1 MAEFQV
7 RSDAVDVEHIMR
19 QIRQRIREKR
29 GVDYTEE
36 ELKQLATV
44 KLEKFLDPGG
54 VRSDLVAQFR
64 HAHPPEADPPNFKFE
79 DTTLYETHRG
89 AIRGLRKLLNPLL
102 KLFFNPNPIVDAL
115 HIQAELNAR
124 NAAFQSRQRALEH
137 LRYEVMHNL
146 VVELT
151 RAGIE
156 IRNLKMRLD
165 SMAGRLDF
173 DERRQRAFEGVVQY
187 RKETP
192 ERSGG
197 GTGAP
202 RERGGQQGR
211 PQQER
216 PQQDRQQRR
225 DPQAAQAAQTGQVE
239 GAEPRPAGAPGAEG
253 EEGVQRSRRRRR
265 RRRRV
270 PGAGAPNASA
280 SSERAEGGGDAGS
293 RDTGSSG
300 SSGGDQ
306 GGGEGSDE

>member
-1 MAEFQV
+1 MAEFHV

-19 QIRQRIREKR
+19 QIRQRIKEKR

-36 ELKQLATV
+36 ELKTLAGV

-54 VRSDLVAQFR
+54 VRSDLVQQFR
-64 HAHPPEADPPNFKFE
+64 EAHPPGADPPNFQFE

-89 AIRGLRKLLNPLL
+89 LIRGLRKLFNPLL

-115 HIQAELNAR
+115 HIQAELNTR
-124 NAAFQSRQRALEH
+124 NAAFQSRQRVIEH

-165 SMAGRLDF
+165 SIAGRLDF

-187 RKETP
+187 RKP
-192 ERSGG
+192 E
-197 GTGAP
+197 AP
-202 RERGGQQGR
+202 REGR
-211 PQQER
+211 
-216 PQQDRQQRR
+216 
-225 DPQAAQAAQTGQVE
+225 
-239 GAEPRPAGAPGAEG
+239 APGAPSAPGAQPVAQPPRDASAPRDAAAGGADG
-253 EEGVQRSRRRRR
+253 EEGAQRSRRRRR

-270 PGAGAPNASA
+270 PGAGAPQSDRPGGGEPAGG
-280 SSERAEGGGDAGS
+280 GGGD
-293 RDTGSSG
+293 TG
-300 SSGGDQ
+300 GGQ
-306 GGGEGSDE
+306 TGPAPGGEGPAE

>member
-89 AIRGLRKLLNPLL
+89 VIRGLRKLLNPLL

-165 SMAGRLDF
+165 SIAGRLDF

-197 GTGAP
+197 GTAAP
-202 RERGGQQGR
+202 RERGQQGR

-225 DPQAAQAAQTGQVE
+225 DPQPAQAAPAGQSD

-280 SSERAEGGGDAGS
+280 SSEPGAGAGDAGGH
-293 RDTGSSG
+293 DTGSID

>member
-1 MAEFQV
+1 MAEFHV

-54 VRSDLVAQFR
+54 VRSDLVQQFR
-64 HAHPPEADPPNFKFE
+64 HAHPPEADPPNYQFE

-89 AIRGLRKLLNPLL
+89 LIRGLRKLFNPLL

-115 HIQAELNAR
+115 HIQADLNKR
-124 NAAFQSRQRALEH
+124 NAEFQSRQRALEH

-165 SMAGRLDF
+165 SIAGRLDF
-173 DERRQRAFEGVVQY
+173 DERRQRAFEGAVQY
-187 RKETP
+187 RKP
-192 ERSGG
+192 D
-197 GTGAP
+197 AP
-202 RERGGQQGR
+202 RERGQQQPRQAPPQDTQPRDAGQAR
-211 PQQER
+211 ETT
-216 PQQDRQQRR
+216 
-225 DPQAAQAAQTGQVE
+225 A
-239 GAEPRPAGAPGAEG
+239 PAAEG
-253 EEGVQRSRRRRR
+253 EEGAQRSRRRRR

-270 PGAGAPNASA
+270 PGAGMPQGDRPAGEPAGN
-280 SSERAEGGGDAGS
+280 GGGD
-293 RDTGSSG
+293 SG
-300 SSGGDQ
+300 PAS
-306 GGGEGSDE
+306 GGEGSNE

>member
-1 MAEFQV
+1 MAEFHV

-19 QIRQRIREKR
+19 QIRQRIKEKR

-36 ELKQLATV
+36 ELRALATV

-54 VRSDLVAQFR
+54 VRSDLVQQFR
-64 HAHPPEADPPNFKFE
+64 DAHPPEADPPNFAFE

-89 AIRGLRKLLNPLL
+89 LIRGIRRLLNPLL

-115 HIQAELNAR
+115 HIQADLNRR
-124 NAAFQSRQRALEH
+124 NAQFQSRQRALEH

-173 DERRQRAFEGVVQY
+173 DERRQRAFEGVVQH
-187 RKETP
+187 RRP
-192 ERSGG
+192 
-197 GTGAP
+197 GAP
-202 RERGGQQGR
+202 REGGGPAAAR
-211 PQQER
+211 PAAQ
-216 PQQDRQQRR
+216 PAR
-225 DPQAAQAAQTGQVE
+225 DPAASPEPAAG
-239 GAEPRPAGAPGAEG
+239 GAEG
-253 EEGVQRSRRRRR
+253 DEGAQRSRRRRR

-270 PGAGAPNASA
+270 PGP
-280 SSERAEGGGDAGS
+280 
-293 RDTGSSG
+293 
-300 SSGGDQ
+300 
-306 GGGEGSDE
+306 

>member
-1 MAEFQV
+1 MAEFHV

-54 VRSDLVAQFR
+54 VRSDLVQQFR
-64 HAHPPEADPPNFKFE
+64 HAHPPASDPPNFKFE

-89 AIRGLRKLLNPLL
+89 LIRGLRKLFNPLL

-124 NAAFQSRQRALEH
+124 NAAFQARQRELEH

-165 SMAGRLDF
+165 SIAGRLDF

-187 RKETP
+187 RKP
-192 ERSGG
+192 DAPRDRGQGDRGQGSPQ
-197 GTGAP
+197 AP
-202 RERGGQQGR
+202 REPQGQ
-211 PQQER
+211 P
-216 PQQDRQQRR
+216 R
-225 DPQAAQAAQTGQVE
+225 D
-239 GAEPRPAGAPGAEG
+239 GAVAGADG
-253 EEGVQRSRRRRR
+253 EEGAQRSKRRRR

-270 PGAGAPNASA
+270 PGAGAPA
-280 SSERAEGGGDAGS
+280 GGGASQPAPDAGE
-293 RDTGSSG
+293 TGA
-300 SSGGDQ
+300 DP

>member
-115 HIQAELNAR
+115 HIQAELNQR

-165 SMAGRLDF
+165 SIAGRLDF
-173 DERRQRAFEGVVQY
+173 DERRQRAFEGAVQY
-187 RKETP
+187 RKESP

-197 GTGAP
+197 GNA
-202 RERGGQQGR
+202 RG
-211 PQQER
+211 
-216 PQQDRQQRR
+216 QQDRQQPRR
-225 DPQAAQAAQTGQVE
+225 EPRDGQAPPAQGDGQ
-239 GAEPRPAGAPGAEG
+239 ARPAGVPGAEG

-270 PGAGAPNASA
+270 PGAGMPQGDQPGG
-280 SSERAEGGGDAGS
+280 SEAGGGSGGDAGQAA
-293 RDTGSSG
+293 
-300 SSGGDQ
+300 GGAQ